1 MRTVWKLTFV
11 VLPLLV
17 SGCAV
22 GPDYHSP
29 QTRKPSLQAL
39 DAKLENTD
47 QFQARWWKQF
57 GDSTLD
63 TLIQRAAAD
72 NLDLR
77 VALARLDESRE
88 RLGITRSDYWPSIE
102 TGLSYSRSHSQ
113 QPGFTTQQVTVDRYQ
128 AGFDASWEL
137 DLFGGIR
144 RAVEAAHDDMQA
156 EEAMLQAAQVRVIA
170 EVARN
175 YFVLRGTQLRLRIA
189 QRGVNNLRETLKL
202 TQARARI
209 GTGSEQDVASAAARL
224 RAVEAQL
231 PLLHMQAHASEFRI
245 AVLLGSRPGELD
257 IDLTPKSFRPIDTT
271 LPIGNAGDILAR
283 RPDVRIAERRLAA
296 ATARIG
302 VAKAAFYPQI
312 SLGGFIGFLSGNS
325 SDFGH
330 ANSGAWSLTPS
341 ISWSGLNWSR
351 LSEQLGASHAG
362 AKAALAQYRQTVL
375 LAIEDIDNALV
386 GFNQQRERVT
396 DVLDQNRFSQQAVK
410 LAQIRYQEG
419 AVDFLQLLD
428 AQRTALGAEDDLAQ
442 AETAIN
448 TQAIAVYKALGG
460 GWQACGN
467 EACTALSS
475 AKVSNIKQASLA
487 TEEGR

>member
-1 MRTVWKLTFV
+1 MRRVWRWTLLI
-11 VLPLLV
+11 LPLLV
-17 SGCAV
+17 TGCAA
-22 GPDYHSP
+22 GPDYRAPH
-29 QTRKPSLQAL
+29 TRRPGLQGV

-47 QFQARWWKQF
+47 KFQVRWWRQF
-57 GDSTLD
+57 NDATLD
-63 TLIQRAAAD
+63 TLIHRAVAN

-77 VALARLDESRE
+77 IALARLAESRA
-88 RLGITRSDYWPSIE
+88 RLGISRSDQWPSIE
-102 TGLSYSRSHSQ
+102 TGASYSRSHGQ
-113 QPGFTTQQVTVDRYQ
+113 QPGFTTQQVTVERYQ

-137 DLFGGIR
+137 DLFGGVR
-144 RAVEAAHDDMQA
+144 RAVEAAHADMQA
-156 EEAMLQAAQVRVIA
+156 DEARLEAAQVSVMA

-175 YFVLRGTQLRLRIA
+175 YFILRGTQLRLSIA
-189 QRGVNNLRETLKL
+189 QRGVDNQRETLKL

-231 PLLHMQAHASEFRI
+231 PLLHMQARASEFRI
-245 AVLLGSRPGELD
+245 AVLLGERPGELD
-257 IDLTPKSFRPIDTT
+257 IDLTPKSFRPIDTS
-271 LPIGNAGDILAR
+271 LSIGNAGDILAR

-302 VAKAAFYPQI
+302 VAKAAFYPQV

-330 ANSGAWSLTPS
+330 ADSGAWSLLPS

-351 LSEQLGASHAG
+351 LSSRLGASRAG
-362 AKAALAQYRQTVL
+362 AKAALVQYRQTVL

-386 GFNQQRERVT
+386 GYNQQHTRVK
-396 DVLDQNRFSQQAVK
+396 DLLEQSHFSQKAVQ
-410 LAQIRYQEG
+410 LAQARYQEG
-419 AVDFLQLLD
+419 AANFLQLLD
-428 AQRTALGAEDDLAQ
+428 AQRTALDAEDKLAQ

-460 GWQACGN
+460 GWQACGD
-467 EACTALSS
+467 EQCTAIASTQ
-475 AKVSNIKQASLA
+475 VSTGKQKH
-487 TEEGR
+487 